1 MASDTRLR
9 HQFMSIDRQC
19 LPTHEGTDADGRIN
33 IQLVWNTIPAD
44 VSAAVGLAEGLY
56 LFVVII
62 LVFAFMCECVH
73 TRSIF
78 CFAHL
83 SPDLSHSG
91 NKINAIGN
99 PTWSSCAGSSV
110 YSCLSSAKYWEWYM
124 YIYLYA
130 SISLIVY
137 SSALT
142 SVPADT
148 LGQQI
153 Y

>member
-1 MASDTRLR
+1 
-9 HQFMSIDRQC
+9 
-19 LPTHEGTDADGRIN
+19 
-33 IQLVWNTIPAD
+33 
-44 VSAAVGLAEGLY
+44 
-56 LFVVII
+56 
-62 LVFAFMCECVH
+62 
-73 TRSIF
+73 
-78 CFAHL
+78 
-83 SPDLSHSG
+83 
-91 NKINAIGN
+91 
-99 PTWSSCAGSSV
+99 
-110 YSCLSSAKYWEWYM
+110 M